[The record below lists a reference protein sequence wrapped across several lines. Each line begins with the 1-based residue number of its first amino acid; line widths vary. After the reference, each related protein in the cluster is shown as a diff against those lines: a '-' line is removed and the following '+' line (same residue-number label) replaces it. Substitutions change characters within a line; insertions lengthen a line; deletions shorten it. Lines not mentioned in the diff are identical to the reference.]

1 MAMFEHF
8 NIRCLMSTIYLRL
21 FEHFLF
27 WLFEHF
33 CFTS

>member
-8 NIRCLMSTIYLRL
+8 NIRCLSTIFFRLFEHFIFWL

-27 WLFEHF
+27 Y
-33 CFTS
+33 